1 MLYTAFFAA
10 AQEQIPLSDNAH
22 VQSDA
27 VQEATSILQ
36 SIAPSSR
43 HATTSRQT
51 GLTYYAKEL
60 FTQLFLTG
68 PPTSSSSASSSPPP
82 SDPLNHA
89 LGLLTTA
96 ADGNDPDALFLLA
109 NIHFYG
115 NYSLPRNFST
125 AFSRYEQLANL
136 NGNATAQYMLGF
148 MYATGIGGAV
158 EPDQAK
164 ALLYY
169 TFAAEGGSASADMA
183 VAYRY
188 HAGIGSPK
196 NCDESV
202 HYYKKVADKAMDYLR
217 SGPPGNHMVVKDS
230 YRLADE
236 VGGVYGEGAS
246 VSSSGANARQASVN
260 SDAHASFEDVV
271 EYLDLMSRKGDLKAT
286 FSLAKLHYDGSRGMN
301 RDLRLAQ
308 RYFLEVARV
317 VWPKGRTA
325 RQEVSSST
333 EKLAS
338 KAAGFLGRM
347 FLRGEGMAQDFKL
360 AERWFKRGVSNGDAL
375 SQYSLGIMYL
385 NGLIPDKP
393 SPDPYRAAEYFLP
406 AADQDLASA
415 QVRLGVLFLDQG
427 DTNTALQYFDH
438 AARNGHIE
446 AYYYLAEL
454 SYQGIGRDQSC
465 HVAAAYYK
473 IVCEKAEILLAS
485 FKEANDAFEI
495 GDLDTALLDYLMAAE
510 QGFEAAQA
518 NVAYILDKFALP
530 RYKGLLTIGAAGAAT
545 RQIAQIAPDAPKLA
559 LIHWT
564 RSAKQ
569 QNIDSL
575 LKMGD
580 YHLLSLGV
588 PPSTHSHKKHTTPQE
603 KAAQCYQAA
612 AETHHSAQAY
622 WNLGWM
628 YENGVGMGQDFHLA
642 KRFYDLALETNKE
655 AYLPVKLALGKL
667 RARSA
672 WNRILGGK
680 GGVRSI
686 EEEKGMLSL
695 SYPYLVARNDER
707 LM

>member
-1 MLYTAFFAA
+1 
-10 AQEQIPLSDNAH
+10 
-22 VQSDA
+22 VQPNA
-27 VQEATSILQ
+27 VQEAASYLRSLSPSTRSVSSTHQ
-36 SIAPSSR
+36 S
-43 HATTSRQT
+43 

-68 PPTSSSSASSSPPP
+68 PPSSPAVPPP
-82 SDPLNHA
+82 SEPLQHA
-89 LGLLTTA
+89 ISTLETA
-96 ADGNDPDALFLLA
+96 ADQDDADAIYMLA
-109 NIHFYG
+109 EMNFFG

-125 AFSRYEQLANL
+125 AFSRYEQLAAL
-136 NGNATAQYMLGF
+136 TGNATAQHMLGF

-158 EPDQAK
+158 EQDQAK

-169 TFAAEGGSASADMA
+169 TFAAEGGSIHADMA

-188 HAGIGSPK
+188 HAGIASPH
-196 NCDESV
+196 NCDEAV
-202 HYYKKVADKAMDYLR
+202 HYYKKVADRAMEWLR
-217 SGPPGNHMVVKDS
+217 SGPPGNHMVVRDS

-246 VSSSGANARQASVN
+246 VSSAGMNAKGGPAH
-260 SDAHASFEDVV
+260 SDAHASFEDVI
-271 EYLDLMSRKGDLKAT
+271 EYLDLMSRKGELKAT
-286 FSLAKLHYDGSRGMN
+286 FSLAKLHYDGSRGTKRN
-301 RDLRLAQ
+301 LRLARQ
-308 RYFLEVARV
+308 YFLEVART
-317 VWPKGRTA
+317 VWPAKGPER
-325 RQEVSSST
+325 RDVSAAT

-338 KAAGFLGRM
+338 KAAGFLGRI
-347 FLRGEGMAQDFKL
+347 FLRGEGTMQDFNL
-360 AERWFKRGVSNGDAL
+360 AHRWLERGIKNGDAL
-375 SQYSLGIMYL
+375 SQYSMGIMYL
-385 NGLIPDKP
+385 NGLVPEKP
-393 SPDPYRAAEYFLP
+393 EPDPYRAYEYFRP

-427 DTNTALQYFDH
+427 DTDTALRYFDH

-473 IVCEKAEILLAS
+473 IVAEKAEVIVAS
-485 FKEANDAFEI
+485 FKEANDAFEA
-495 GDLDTALLDYLMAAE
+495 GDLETALLDYLLAAE

-518 NVAYILDKFALP
+518 NVAYILDESLP
-530 RYKGLLTIGAAGAAT
+530 RYKNVLTIGASGATQRKIDAIT
-545 RQIAQIAPDAPKLA
+545 PDSASLA
-559 LIHWT
+559 LVHWT

-580 YHLLSLGV
+580 YYLTDLGV
-588 PPSTHSHKKHTTPQE
+588 PSTPIPNAHRRRHPSNEE

-612 AETHHSAQAY
+612 AETMHSAQAY

-628 YENGVGMGQDFHLA
+628 YENGMGMGQDFHLA

-667 RARSA
+667 RVRSA
-672 WNRILGGK
+672 WNRVMGTEGI
-680 GGVRSI
+680 RSI
-686 EEEKGMLSL
+686 EDEKGNCTSIT
-695 SYPYLVARNDER
+695 
-707 LM
+707 